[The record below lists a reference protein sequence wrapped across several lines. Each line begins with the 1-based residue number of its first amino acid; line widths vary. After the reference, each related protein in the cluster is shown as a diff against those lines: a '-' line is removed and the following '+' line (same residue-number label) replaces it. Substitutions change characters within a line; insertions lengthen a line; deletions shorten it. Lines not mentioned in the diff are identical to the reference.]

1 MLVYIVEDDE
11 NIREIESYSLTKN
24 GFEVRE
30 FSDGENL
37 LDECLDSRPNLIILD
52 IMLPGKDGLSLLKDL
67 RENKDLSTIPIM
79 LISAKSSEIDKVK
92 GLDMGADDYLTKPF
106 GTMELVSRVNALLRR
121 FKNDEKS
128 DCSYREIS
136 IDDAKRSVTAFGK
149 SIDLTFKEYEL
160 LKYFIANSQ
169 KALSRDK
176 LLEAVWGYDFAGE
189 SRTVDMHIKTLRQK
203 LGDAGAYIKTVRNV
217 GYILE

>member
-1 MLVYIVEDDE
+1 MLVYVVEDDE

-37 LDECLDSRPNLIILD
+37 LNECLDLRPNLIILD
-52 IMLPGKDGLSLLKDL
+52 IMLPGKDGLSLLKEL

-203 LGDAGAYIKTVRNV
+203 LGDAGTYIKTVRNV

>member
-37 LDECLDSRPNLIILD
+37 LNECLDSRPNLIILD

-121 FKNDEKS
+121 FKNDDKS

>member
-11 NIREIESYSLTKN
+11 NIREIESYSLQKN

-30 FSDGENL
+30 FCDGEGL
-37 LDECLDSRPNLIILD
+37 LEDCLEHKPNLIILD
-52 IMLPGKDGLSLLKDL
+52 IMLPGKDGLSLLKDIKANSRL
-67 RENKDLSTIPIM
+67 ADIPIM

-121 FKNDEKS
+121 FKNEEKS
-128 DCSYREIS
+128 DFEYKEIA
-136 IDDAKRSVTAFGK
+136 IDDSKRSVSAFSK
-149 SIDLTFKEYEL
+149 HVELTFKEYEL
-160 LKYFIANSQ
+160 LKYFIEHKQ
-169 KALSRDK
+169 TALTRER

-189 SRTVDMHIKTLRQK
+189 SRTVDMHIKTLRKK
-203 LGDAGAYIKTVRNV
+203 LGDAGSYIKTVRNV

>member
-37 LDECLDSRPNLIILD
+37 LNDCLDSRPNLIILD

-121 FKNDEKS
+121 FKNDDKS

>member
-37 LDECLDSRPNLIILD
+37 LNECLDSRPNLIILD

-203 LGDAGAYIKTVRNV
+203 LGDAGAYIITVRNV
-217 GYILE
+217 GNILE

>member
-11 NIREIESYSLTKN
+11 NIREIESFTLEKN
-24 GFEVRE
+24 GFEVGE
-30 FSDGENL
+30 FSDGERL
-37 LDECLDSRPNLIILD
+37 LEDCEKKLPNLIILD
-52 IMLPGKDGLSLLKDL
+52 IMLPGKDGLTLLKEI
-67 RENKDLSTIPIM
+67 RENEKLSNVPIM

-121 FKNDEKS
+121 FKNDDS
-128 DCSYREIS
+128 NDLSYKDIIMDES
-136 IDDAKRSVTAFGK
+136 KRSVSVSGRAVE
-149 SIDLTFKEYEL
+149 LTFKEYEL
-160 LKYFIANSQ
+160 LKFFIQN
-169 KALSRDK
+169 KKTALSREK
-176 LLEAVWGYDFAGE
+176 LLESVWGFDFAGE

-203 LGDAGAYIKTVRNV
+203 LGEASGYIKTVRNV

>member
-37 LDECLDSRPNLIILD
+37 LNECLDSRPNLIILD

-128 DCSYREIS
+128 DCSYREIF

>member
-37 LDECLDSRPNLIILD
+37 LNECLDSRPNLIILD

-169 KALSRDK
+169 KALARDK

>member
-37 LDECLDSRPNLIILD
+37 LNECLDSRPNLIILD

-121 FKNDEKS
+121 FKSDEKT

>member
-37 LDECLDSRPNLIILD
+37 LNECLDSRPNLIILD

-121 FKNDEKS
+121 FKSDEKT

-169 KALSRDK
+169 KALARDK

>member
-37 LDECLDSRPNLIILD
+37 LNECLDSRPNLVILD
-52 IMLPGKDGLSLLKDL
+52 IMLPGKDGLTLLKDL
-67 RENKDLSTIPIM
+67 RENAKLSDIPIM

-121 FKNDEKS
+121 FKSDDKS
-128 DCSYREIS
+128 DCSYREIT

-160 LKYFIANSQ
+160 LKYLIANSQ
-169 KALSRDK
+169 TALSRDK

-203 LGDAGAYIKTVRNV
+203 LGDAGTYIKTVRNV

>member
-37 LDECLDSRPNLIILD
+37 LNECLDSRPNLIILD